1 MAAGHVQ
8 IADVIVPTPF
18 TQYVAA
24 NTKTLSAFLSSGVMQ
39 ESEVLR
45 SFLEGEGLTLT
56 KPSWKDLDDDT
67 PRIGTDAASPL
78 YTAGFGTA
86 FPTPSKIGT
95 FNEIAVRCNRN
106 NHWSATKLAKYL
118 SGADAF
124 RRIGDR
130 VSRYWARHYQL
141 TLLAL
146 LAGVFADNDAAPGG
160 SDTHLAGD
168 LTFDISGLA
177 GGAFQNGLTNFSAEA
192 LMDCAQTAGDAKSMF
207 TTLAIHSVVHTRMK
221 KNNLIDF
228 KQDSV
233 TGDPLEYFQNYRLVV
248 DDGMTRSGQV
258 YQSILFAPGAIEFA
272 QVAPDKATE
281 IVWRP
286 EAGNGQGSE
295 ELWNRVQFCMHPMGH
310 AYIGTAPS
318 GGPDNTNGAN
328 MLAAAGSWS
337 RRTPERKQVGLARLI
352 TREA

>member
-1 MAAGHVQ
+1 MAAGHVK

-18 TQYVAA
+18 TQYVAK
-24 NTKTLSAFLSSGVMQ
+24 NTKTLSAFVNSGIMV
-39 ESEVLR
+39 ESDEVR
-45 SFLEGEGLTLT
+45 QFLAGGGLTET

-67 PRIGTDAASPL
+67 PRVGTDVESPL

-86 FPTPSKIGT
+86 FPAPSKIGT
-95 FNEIAVRCNRN
+95 FSETLVRCNRN

-118 SGADAF
+118 AGADAF

-130 VSRYWARHYQL
+130 VSSYWARHWQL
-141 TLLAL
+141 TLLAML
-146 LAGVFADNDAAPGG
+146 TGLFADNDAAPGG
-160 SDTHLAGD
+160 QDTHSAGD
-168 LTFDISGLA
+168 LTFDISGLN
-177 GGAFQNGLTNFSAEA
+177 GGTFLNGLTNFSAEA
-192 LMDCAQTAGDAKSMF
+192 LMDTAQTAGDAKSMF

-233 TGDPLEYFQNYRLVV
+233 TGDKLEYFQDYRLVV
-248 DDGMTRSGQV
+248 DDGMTKVGQV
-258 YQSILFAPGAIEFA
+258 YQSILFMPGVIEFA
-272 QVAPDKATE
+272 NLPPDQSTE
-281 IVWRP
+281 VVWRP
-286 EAGNGQGSE
+286 EAGNGTGAE
-295 ELWNRVQFCMHPMGH
+295 ELWSRVQFCMHPMGH

-318 GGPDNTNGAN
+318 GGPDNTASAN

>member
-18 TQYVAA
+18 TAYVAK
-24 NTKTLSAFLSSGVMQ
+24 NTKTLSAFVNSGIMV
-39 ESEVLR
+39 ESDMVR
-45 SFLEGEGLTLT
+45 NFLEGEGLTLT
-56 KPSWKDLDDDT
+56 VPSWKDLDDDT
-67 PRIGTDAASPL
+67 PRVGTDTASPL

-95 FNEIAVRCNRN
+95 FNETLVRCNRN
-106 NHWSATKLAKYL
+106 HHWSATKLAKYL
-118 SGADAF
+118 SGANAF
-124 RRIGDR
+124 QRIGDR
-130 VSRYWARHYQL
+130 YAKFWARHWQL

-146 LAGVFADNDAAPGG
+146 LTGIFADNDAAPGG

-168 LTFDISGLA
+168 LTFDISTLN
-177 GGAFQNGLTNFSAEA
+177 GGVFQNGLTNFSAEA
-192 LMDCAQTAGDAKSMF
+192 LMDTAQTAGDAKSMF

-233 TGDPLEYFQNYRLVV
+233 TGDKLEYFQDYRLVV

-272 QVAPDKATE
+272 NVPPDKATE

-295 ELWNRVQFCMHPMGH
+295 ELWSRVQFCMHPMGH
-310 AYIGTAPS
+310 VYLGTPPS
-318 GGPDNTNGAN
+318 GGPDNTAAAN